1 MWQHGPIDVTLVS
14 TRRPD
19 LLKQTLDSFSRHLFS
34 RGSVRRL
41 FVNLDPL
48 WGDAE
53 ADRAVERICR
63 SYFEDVVV
71 RRPAE
76 PSFGGAVKWLW
87 SQPETGWF
95 FHLEDD
101 WLLLR
106 PVALGRLAREMDAD
120 GVAQISFSRLN
131 RKAWRKGVWLD
142 RFTTSPS
149 ILKTSFARQ
158 VSALQDAD
166 LDPEKQ
172 LYGTENPALRNLTDR
187 FRHRLHD
194 HRFARAYIADIGR
207 AWRERHGIGKRLV
220 DGRSTWVVATPASGE
235 NQPPLQ
241 GTNGRV

>member
-1 MWQHGPIDVTLVS
+1 MAASFDPNWRHGPIDVTLVS

-19 LLKQTLDSFSRHLFS
+19 LLQQTLDSFSRHFFS
-34 RGSVRRL
+34 RVPVRRL

-48 WGDAE
+48 WGDID

-63 SYFEDVVV
+63 SYFKDVMI

-87 SQPETGWF
+87 SQPETDRF

-106 PVALGRLAREMDAD
+106 PLNPARLAREMAAD
-120 GVAQISFSRLN
+120 RVAQISFSRLN
-131 RKAWRKGVWLD
+131 RKAWRKGVWLE

-149 ILKTSFARQ
+149 MLKTSFARQ

-172 LYGTENPALRNLTDR
+172 LYGPGNPALRNLTGQ
-187 FRHRLHD
+187 FRHRLHA
-194 HRFARAYIADIGR
+194 HRFARAFIADIGR
-207 AWRERHGIGKRLV
+207 DWREQQGIHKQLV
-220 DGRSTWVVATPASGE
+220 NGRSTWSAASG
-235 NQPPLQ
+235 
-241 GTNGRV
+241 RS